1 MATTDTQL
9 FLDDDTAPQNQ
20 RRVLVVDDSP
30 LQLRLVATMLERWG
44 FEVDQALSGEEALEK
59 CRMTPPDLILSDW
72 MMPGMKGPEF
82 CRRYRALK
90 LDFYGYFILLTAK
103 TEKEAVA
110 EGLDAG
116 ADDYLSKPV
125 SPHELRAR
133 INAGAR
139 IVSMQRQLAEKN
151 REVTEAYA
159 RLHDIHEAIEN
170 DLRQARK
177 IQQSLVPERFR
188 RIGRASV
195 SLLLHP
201 CGHVGGD
208 LVGMFTPAEN
218 RLGLYSIDVS
228 GHGITSAMVTARV
241 AGYLSSKF
249 PDQNLALEKRFDQK
263 FAMRAPAE
271 TLHLLNQRLAA
282 DPGVEEYLTMAYLTG
297 DSQTGCMR
305 LVQAGHPPPLL
316 LRANGEVCFLGDG
329 GLPIGLIESVSHPE
343 IGFSMEPGDRLL
355 MYSDGFTEA
364 AVRGGGMLEERGL
377 ADLFVASCRNAQ
389 GPELLE
395 DMFWRLTQAMPE
407 GAALS
412 DDVSAALLEFGLE
425 GA

>member
-1 MATTDTQL
+1 MDQTALTPYPEAGTQ
-9 FLDDDTAPQNQ
+9 DVWK
-20 RRVLVVDDSP
+20 VLVVDDSP

-44 FEVDQALSGEEALEK
+44 FDVDQATSGEEALEK
-59 CRMTPPDLILSDW
+59 CASAAPDLILSDW
-72 MMPGMKGPEF
+72 MMPGMNGPEF
-82 CRRYRALK
+82 CRQYRAMDLEA
-90 LDFYGYFILLTAK
+90 YGYFILLTAK

-133 INAGAR
+133 ISAGAR
-139 IVSMQRQLAEKN
+139 IVSMQRELSEKN

-159 RLHDIHEAIEN
+159 RLSEIHAAIDN

-188 RIGRASV
+188 HIGRARI

-208 LVGMFTPAEN
+208 LVGLFSPSET
-218 RLGLYSIDVS
+218 RFGLYSIDVS

-241 AGYLSSKF
+241 AGYMSSKF
-249 PDQNLALEKRFDQK
+249 PDQNLALEKRYEHLY
-263 FAMRAPAE
+263 AMRPPVE
-271 TLHLLNQRLAA
+271 TVRLLNQRLAA
-282 DPGVEEYLTMAYLTG
+282 DPGVEEYLTMAYLAG
-297 DSQTGCMR
+297 DSTTGTMR
-305 LVQAGHPPPLL
+305 MVQAGHPPPLL
-316 LRANGEVCFLGDG
+316 LRANGEVSFLGAG
-329 GLPIGLIESVSHPE
+329 GLPVGLIEEVTHE
-343 IGFSMEPGDRLL
+343 QIEFTLQPGDRLL
-355 MYSDGFTEA
+355 LYSDGFTEA
-364 AVRGGGMLEERGL
+364 TVRGGGMLEEKGL
-377 ADLFVASCRNAQ
+377 TELFLASCEQAE

-407 GAALS
+407 GAALT
-412 DDVSAALLEFGLE
+412 DDVSAALLEFGDFP
-425 GA
+425 A